1 MVKPI
6 EARGAPADKRW
17 DDLAVAHIDE
27 IAKGLR
33 PREFEKK
40 LVELLDPTLMQA
52 PASASDRRVSVDIAG
67 RKMYSAVALKA
78 HRLKARVGD
87 AVSHLAVRNGCSAR
101 CVGDL
106 LGRCKIDGHVENADG
121 ETVLDVAL
129 NVGAPEDV
137 VACAAEKGFAAA
149 PPGEAAPRPATAS
162 LRRPA
167 SRSGLSAKALAAR
180 NDGDRRRTA
189 PKAPRDRRRFP
200 VPVAESPF
208 HFAEPLHGLT
218 EASEDG
224 LSVVAKGSRDADV
237 PRFACDLL
245 EPRLGPDVSRAAVT
259 FRVRAGARGSDGL
272 YVGLGSQM
280 KGFDIAGGRAACG
293 EPTALVYRLR
303 DGRAR
308 LDGKWVPGFN
318 QKGEMADAARGFYDE
333 GDEITLEYDRDTRSL
348 LVRDDRGFSG
358 VLSRNVPYP
367 KSKQPLWFFVD
378 TTYAGNGVAV
388 VPARTSLR
396 LDARS
401 RKHLLQAARNLD
413 SSLADDLSRAKAE
426 LDEAKREAAVLR
438 EKLAARAAVFGD
450 DAPGHSRASG
460 AAPRAAPPRRPS
472 PSRRNWPTT
481 SRRSA
486 ASRAPR
492 TRGPRRREAVEHR
505 VLEKRHDSA
514 AFTAPAAKWLDAS
527 QDRKREREGFG
538 VPPVFS
544 EFQAAALRDFAGA
557 ADCRLLALR
566 RALDDVRAAAYD
578 AGVAADLRKRIREET
593 RATARSRCWRIASPW
608 RGRGPRR
615 ALNETAA
622 TYAYL
627 CAQLARHAAWPGLRR
642 RLAELAAPPGPRNRS
657 WRQNSRAPRSSWR
670 RRPARRRLRGDLR
683 AGAPAGRGPAKA
695 ALDVALRNVAEA
707 VDGAAS
713 SAEPLK
719 PLRRVPG
726 EFPVVDARDGFA
738 EAAAGYRDVGL
749 YVDVGGHVCEVRVA
763 FASLADVRD
772 RSLAAD
778 GTLAATDYFAPE
790 HRQFVGTQASFA
802 KRAAARVDGDASRP
816 RAAPARLGA
825 GQILDCLD
833 LLLAPG
839 IVKNLA
845 PCLTSLKL
853 ARCAGDLGAVPRTL
867 GALRE
872 LKVLHI
878 VGASPVEKLQL
889 VGQLPPEL
897 GDLAKLEEL
906 RVSYSSVAGL
916 IPEQL
921 GALASLATLELRS
934 NQLMGFVPPAVLALE
949 RLAVLRVDDNRLTG
963 KAPEKPGCD
972 IVACENDFDG
982 MVRGVVDEPSPR
994 QDEDVDVVSATYRG
1008 DGLEVV
1014 FSADGRATCGDSA
1027 GTWTAGRG
1035 RLDLRFGAA
1044 VLPTLLEARDGG
1056 WVLAGAGAELEA
1068 AAKPPG
1074 WLAATARGAKAAGDR
1089 LLAKERQRVEQVS
1102 KLDVDTVIDLQRENM
1117 KLKDQLE
1124 RLNDRYSTVTR
1135 EQTTARESSS
1145 FLRDK
1150 VAVLGKEAEE
1160 LKRKLARAERDVDRA
1175 KREAKAAHLVR
1186 TPPDGARRD
1195 PRRLPKLG
1203 DYACRGYDRG
1213 DTSAEARLVRQV
1225 EKDVLAKADA
1235 ARAAADRTPPSTT
1248 AARDAA
1254 LAGLG
1259 ESFASGAVAEVSD
1272 VAGELRSDF
1281 SALYKTT
1288 QKTDG
1293 FAPLNG
1299 ACDEMAKKV
1308 NRRFGPQQLSAK
1320 SLAAFDLSA
1329 ALGGGAFENAE
1340 ADAHLKPEAL
1350 AIRNAERARLA
1361 AVAFAARSDLRF
1373 ALGLAQDAKWA
1384 KTQFDRELKRIEDAV
1399 RHKNGDLVLRTL
1411 LCPVKALGAAVR
1423 KAHGTYPRGIRP
1435 PGKYGGDY
1443 ARLTDM
1449 VRGTVQCETLEAMAA
1464 VARELRG
1471 SKVFELVRVKNR
1483 MSPKVDGRTGGYR
1496 DVLTNVSC
1504 CGHVCEVAVALNA
1517 FLDVA
1522 EKKGVHAN
1530 VDLCRGV
1537 AFFDGGAW
1545 VGSVDSFF
1553 APAPGLKD
1561 PLPASRVARGCVD
1574 DLTVFGADLTTRT
1587 VDDVPRSEA
1596 GFRGLGA
1603 DPAVADLL
1611 SEAAC
1616 DRLDL
1621 RVLRIELCPGKLG
1634 PAPAHLGALANLE
1647 RLELLG
1653 GSSKQRMRVD
1663 GPFPEAALLK
1673 MKKLRVLRLSFLE
1686 LEGPLP
1692 VTVGRLR
1699 NLERLEVNGNF
1710 LDGKLPGAIASLNNL
1725 QRLDV
1730 SDNMF
1735 TGLLPAKI
1743 AAGKKLTR
1751 VFVQDNRFHGPI
1763 HSAFLSLDEF
1773 ECGQNRFGQDTEE
1786 DADDAA
1792 PRPPP
1797 SAGAATQKLQ
1807 LGDGLVPLDASR
1819 AKSSSA
1825 CRGGYAASKAVETGL
1840 SYWCTQ
1846 FGDDFGNPEPVWWSC
1861 QVPGGYLLS
1870 RLALTFVVDP
1880 AAHLVAPSAV
1890 TVALRRKGDRP
1901 LVAAFSRDDD
1911 DDDEETRKGV
1921 VTLKFKSDQD
1931 LFSEKG
1937 DVLKLRATR
1946 PGSALGGYVG
1956 LQNVSVF
1963 GSREADDAADAGGFA
1978 VKAPQSSAMFR
1989 FDRDANAH
1997 GLSVLES
2004 ADTVCVNGAA
2014 EADVDSWAADL
2025 VVPRIL
2031 PSMGRCT
2038 LALKLRGGD
2047 GFAKSDG
2054 IVVGLARG
2062 DCDGFKKIADNASA
2076 YSFRCRDGAVRRGLT
2091 DWDCGFQT
2099 LAVPT
2104 PEGFYDDGD
2113 DVVLE
2118 YDRATSS
2125 LAVKDSRGFHGVLAA
2140 DVPPAT
2146 TEDPLFFFLLT
2157 RCKGMGAT
2165 ILESS
2170 KIDAGAAPVDLAK
2183 NLDIA
2188 AKKKKDEA
2196 RAVADRKRDLRRQRA
2211 ADAKKEEDRS
2221 RRRTVAGARAADGAA
2236 AARAALERKRAD
2248 NEKRRAKENA

>member
-1 MVKPI
+1 M
-6 EARGAPADKRW
+6 
-17 DDLAVAHIDE
+17 
-27 IAKGLR
+27 
-33 PREFEKK
+33 
-40 LVELLDPTLMQA
+40 
-52 PASASDRRVSVDIAG
+52 
-67 RKMYSAVALKA
+67 
-78 HRLKARVGD
+78 
-87 AVSHLAVRNGCSAR
+87 
-101 CVGDL
+101 
-106 LGRCKIDGHVENADG
+106 
-121 ETVLDVAL
+121 
-129 NVGAPEDV
+129 
-137 VACAAEKGFAAA
+137 
-149 PPGEAAPRPATAS
+149 
-162 LRRPA
+162 
-167 SRSGLSAKALAAR
+167 
-180 NDGDRRRTA
+180 
-189 PKAPRDRRRFP
+189 
-200 VPVAESPF
+200 
-208 HFAEPLHGLT
+208 
-218 EASEDG
+218 
-224 LSVVAKGSRDADV
+224 
-237 PRFACDLL
+237 
-245 EPRLGPDVSRAAVT
+245 
-259 FRVRAGARGSDGL
+259 
-272 YVGLGSQM
+272 
-280 KGFDIAGGRAACG
+280 
-293 EPTALVYRLR
+293 
-303 DGRAR
+303 
-308 LDGKWVPGFN
+308 
-318 QKGEMADAARGFYDE
+318 
-333 GDEITLEYDRDTRSL
+333 
-348 LVRDDRGFSG
+348 
-358 VLSRNVPYP
+358 
-367 KSKQPLWFFVD
+367 
-378 TTYAGNGVAV
+378 
-388 VPARTSLR
+388 
-396 LDARS
+396 
-401 RKHLLQAARNLD
+401 
-413 SSLADDLSRAKAE
+413 
-426 LDEAKREAAVLR
+426 
-438 EKLAARAAVFGD
+438 
-450 DAPGHSRASG
+450 
-460 AAPRAAPPRRPS
+460 
-472 PSRRNWPTT
+472 
-481 SRRSA
+481 
-486 ASRAPR
+486 
-492 TRGPRRREAVEHR
+492 
-505 VLEKRHDSA
+505 
-514 AFTAPAAKWLDAS
+514 
-527 QDRKREREGFG
+527 
-538 VPPVFS
+538 
-544 EFQAAALRDFAGA
+544 
-557 ADCRLLALR
+557 
-566 RALDDVRAAAYD
+566 
-578 AGVAADLRKRIREET
+578 
-593 RATARSRCWRIASPW
+593 
-608 RGRGPRR
+608 
-615 ALNETAA
+615 
-622 TYAYL
+622 
-627 CAQLARHAAWPGLRR
+627 
-642 RLAELAAPPGPRNRS
+642 
-657 WRQNSRAPRSSWR
+657 
-670 RRPARRRLRGDLR
+670 
-683 AGAPAGRGPAKA
+683 
-695 ALDVALRNVAEA
+695 
-707 VDGAAS
+707 
-713 SAEPLK
+713 
-719 PLRRVPG
+719 
-726 EFPVVDARDGFA
+726 
-738 EAAAGYRDVGL
+738 
-749 YVDVGGHVCEVRVA
+749 
-763 FASLADVRD
+763 
-772 RSLAAD
+772 
-778 GTLAATDYFAPE
+778 
-790 HRQFVGTQASFA
+790 
-802 KRAAARVDGDASRP
+802 
-816 RAAPARLGA
+816 
-825 GQILDCLD
+825 
-833 LLLAPG
+833 
-839 IVKNLA
+839 
-845 PCLTSLKL
+845 
-853 ARCAGDLGAVPRTL
+853 
-867 GALRE
+867 
-872 LKVLHI
+872 
-878 VGASPVEKLQL
+878 
-889 VGQLPPEL
+889 
-897 GDLAKLEEL
+897 
-906 RVSYSSVAGL
+906 
-916 IPEQL
+916 
-921 GALASLATLELRS
+921 
-934 NQLMGFVPPAVLALE
+934 PPA
-949 RLAVLRVDDNRLTG
+949 
-963 KAPEKPGCD
+963 
-972 IVACENDFDG
+972 
-982 MVRGVVDEPSPR
+982 
-994 QDEDVDVVSATYRG
+994 
-1008 DGLEVV
+1008 
-1014 FSADGRATCGDSA
+1014 
-1027 GTWTAGRG
+1027 
-1035 RLDLRFGAA
+1035 
-1044 VLPTLLEARDGG
+1044 
-1056 WVLAGAGAELEA
+1056 
-1068 AAKPPG
+1068 
-1074 WLAATARGAKAAGDR
+1074 
-1089 LLAKERQRVEQVS
+1089 
-1102 KLDVDTVIDLQRENM
+1102 
-1117 KLKDQLE
+1117 
-1124 RLNDRYSTVTR
+1124 
-1135 EQTTARESSS
+1135 
-1145 FLRDK
+1145 
-1150 VAVLGKEAEE
+1150 
-1160 LKRKLARAERDVDRA
+1160 
-1175 KREAKAAHLVR
+1175 
-1186 TPPDGARRD
+1186 
-1195 PRRLPKLG
+1195 
-1203 DYACRGYDRG
+1203 
-1213 DTSAEARLVRQV
+1213 
-1225 EKDVLAKADA
+1225 
-1235 ARAAADRTPPSTT
+1235 
-1248 AARDAA
+1248 
-1254 LAGLG
+1254 
-1259 ESFASGAVAEVSD
+1259 
-1272 VAGELRSDF
+1272 
-1281 SALYKTT
+1281 
-1288 QKTDG
+1288 
-1293 FAPLNG
+1293 
-1299 ACDEMAKKV
+1299 
-1308 NRRFGPQQLSAK
+1308 
-1320 SLAAFDLSA
+1320 
-1329 ALGGGAFENAE
+1329 
-1340 ADAHLKPEAL
+1340 
-1350 AIRNAERARLA
+1350 
-1361 AVAFAARSDLRF
+1361 
-1373 ALGLAQDAKWA
+1373 
-1384 KTQFDRELKRIEDAV
+1384 
-1399 RHKNGDLVLRTL
+1399 
-1411 LCPVKALGAAVR
+1411 
-1423 KAHGTYPRGIRP
+1423 
-1435 PGKYGGDY
+1435 GKYGGDY

-1483 MSPKVDGRTGGYR
+1483 MSPKVEGRTGGYR
-1496 DVLTNVSC
+1496 DVLANVSC

-1596 GFRGLGA
+1596 GFRA
-1603 DPAVADLL
+1603 DWAPILRSPTCRLASLTLTRVPHLPRLAKLL

>member
-1 MVKPI
+1 
-6 EARGAPADKRW
+6 
-17 DDLAVAHIDE
+17 
-27 IAKGLR
+27 
-33 PREFEKK
+33 
-40 LVELLDPTLMQA
+40 
-52 PASASDRRVSVDIAG
+52 
-67 RKMYSAVALKA
+67 MYSAVALKA

-87 AVSHLAVRNGCSAR
+87 A
-101 CVGDL
+101 
-106 LGRCKIDGHVENADG
+106 IDGHVENADG

-137 VACAAEKGFAAA
+137 VACVERWLASPEALAELCESPTRSRK
-149 PPGEAAPRPATAS
+149 APRPE
-162 LRRPA
+162 
-167 SRSGLSAKALAAR
+167 AL
-180 NDGDRRRTA
+180 
-189 PKAPRDRRRFP
+189 P

-333 GDEITLEYDRDTRSL
+333 GDEITLEYDRDT
-348 LVRDDRGFSG
+348 
-358 VLSRNVPYP
+358 
-367 KSKQPLWFFVD
+367 PLWFFVD

-450 DAPGHSRASG
+450 DAPGHSAPGGATPRG
-460 AAPRAAPPRRPS
+460 AAAAPVAAARCA
-472 PSRRNWPTT
+472 T
-481 SRRSA
+481 SRAR
-486 ASRAPR
+486 R
-492 TRGPRRREAVEHR
+492 TA
-505 VLEKRHDSA
+505 
-514 AFTAPAAKWLDAS
+514 
-527 QDRKREREGFG
+527 GFC
-538 VPPVFS
+538 
-544 EFQAAALRDFAGA
+544 AAARP
-557 ADCRLLALR
+557 
-566 RALDDVRAAAYD
+566 DDVRAAAYD

-593 RATARSRCWRIASPW
+593 RARD
-608 RGRGPRR
+608 R
-615 ALNETAA
+615 AVE
-622 TYAYL
+622 
-627 CAQLARHAAWPGLRR
+627 LARHAAWPGLRR

-657 WRQNSRAPRSSWR
+657 WRQKLSDAAREFLGGGDRPGDAFEATFALALLRDAGPPRRPWTWRSGTSRTPSTAPLRPRSRCRGACFGEVAGAGRDGRLR
-670 RRPARRRLRGDLR
+670 RSLCRAGPPDLRRAGRRARRRRG
-683 AGAPAGRGPAKA
+683 ARGK
-695 ALDVALRNVAEA
+695 
-707 VDGAAS
+707 
-713 SAEPLK
+713 
-719 PLRRVPG
+719 
-726 EFPVVDARDGFA
+726 FPVVDARDGFA

-802 KRAAARVDGDASRP
+802 KRAAARPSADDGDCGACLRTRLLEKTCRLRSLTLWKV
-816 RAAPARLGA
+816 RALPE
-825 GQILDCLD
+825 LD

-867 GALRE
+867 GTLRE

-906 RVSYSSVAGL
+906 RVSYSSVAVPNSNLQLDFNVRRGL

-949 RLAVLRVDDNRLTG
+949 RLAVLRADDNRSR
-963 KAPEKPGCD
+963 ARRPKPGCD
-972 IVACENDFDG
+972 VVACENDFDG

-994 QDEDVDVVSATYRG
+994 RDDDVDVVSATYRG

-1014 FSADGRATCGDSA
+1014 FSADGRATA
-1027 GTWTAGRG
+1027 ATRRGRG
-1035 RLDLRFGAA
+1035 LRAA
-1044 VLPTLLEARDGG
+1044 GG
-1056 WVLAGAGAELEA
+1056 WTCASGRRCCRRSSRRGTVAGSSRAPARSSRRPR
-1068 AAKPPG
+1068 PPG
-1074 WLAATARGAKAAGDR
+1074 WLGRWRARPPSRRACGTSTTSTPRGAGLGALPVYAARRSEAAAALGDAARDGAAGGDGAR
-1089 LLAKERQRVEQVS
+1089 RQGRWRPPPRQERQRVEQVS

-1160 LKRKLARAERDVDRA
+1160 LKRKLARAERDL
-1175 KREAKAAHLVR
+1175 AAIR
-1186 TPPDGARRD
+1186 GDCQ
-1195 PRRLPKLG
+1195 KLG

-1235 ARAAADRTPPSTT
+1235 ARAAADRTPAVDYVDQYRKHRSVPVELRLSEFAARCAAVAAASVDTRARLDAAR

-1272 VAGELRSDF
+1272 AAGELRSDF

-1299 ACDEMAKKV
+1299 ACDEMAK
-1308 NRRFGPQQLSAK
+1308 
-1320 SLAAFDLSA
+1320 
-1329 ALGGGAFENAE
+1329 
-1340 ADAHLKPEAL
+1340 KPEAL

-1423 KAHGTYPRGIRP
+1423 KAHGTYRAAFDR
-1435 PGKYGGDY
+1435 
-1443 ARLTDM
+1443 R
-1449 VRGTVQCETLEAMAA
+1449 CETLEAMAA

-1596 GFRGLGA
+1596 GFRA
-1603 DPAVADLL
+1603 DWAPI
-1611 SEAAC
+1611 
-1616 DRLDL
+1616 L
-1621 RVLRIELCPGKLG
+1621 RSPTCASPLTLTLPLPGKLG

-1647 RLELLG
+1647 RLELW

-1797 SAGAATQKLQ
+1797 
-1807 LGDGLVPLDASR
+1807 
-1819 AKSSSA
+1819 SA

-2125 LAVKDSRGFHGVLAA
+2125 LAVKDSRGSTAS
-2140 DVPPAT
+2140 T
-2146 TEDPLFFFLLT
+2146 
-2157 RCKGMGAT
+2157 
-2165 ILESS
+2165 
-2170 KIDAGAAPVDLAK
+2170 GAAPVDLAK